1 MGTGVLR
8 LILFSVLSVWFSRP
22 SLVLTCAI
30 FWNLQKSCCWR
41 LSWYCRFHTSGNR
54 VPLKV
59 VLTELIVKVDTS
71 GNSSF
76 AELLWRSIITELV
89 DTGDTKEVTLLEATV
104 LIKVL
109 TSPWMPFTASV
120 MFHLRKVSV
129 VEQVSVS
136 LSLLHTDVSFDGG
149 VNITTPECH
158 N

>member
-1 MGTGVLR
+1 MP
-8 LILFSVLSVWFSRP
+8 FSGICTRVVADDSADTVS
-22 SLVLTCAI
+22 SIQV
-30 FWNLQKSCCWR
+30 
-41 LSWYCRFHTSGNR
+41 NR

-109 TSPWMPFTASV
+109 TSP
-120 MFHLRKVSV
+120 
-129 VEQVSVS
+129 
-136 LSLLHTDVSFDGG
+136 
-149 VNITTPECH
+149 
-158 N
+158 